1 MLEKTG
7 VPSPELI
14 KSVTPSEERLN
25 KGAVAVIECYQE
37 IPCNPCT
44 KVCPRGAIKPMKDIN
59 ERPTIDF
66 DACNGCALCVAACPG
81 LAISVVNTVYNE
93 EEALIKLPWEFLP
106 VPKKGDTVKT
116 LDRSGEEVGLGKV
129 VLVQDS
135 KAFDRT
141 KVVHVVVPKEHAMV
155 VRSLDRRSING

>member
-14 KSVTPSEERLN
+14 KSVTPSQDRMK

-44 KVCPRGAIKPMKDIN
+44 KVCPRDAIKPMKDIN
-59 ERPTIDF
+59 EKPQIDF

-81 LAISVVNTVYNE
+81 LAISVVDETYSE

-106 VPKKGDTVKT
+106 LPKKGQTVKT
-116 LDRSGEEVGLGKV
+116 LDRSGQEVGKGKV
-129 VLVQDS
+129 VAVLDS
-135 KAFDRT
+135 KVFDRT
-141 KVVHVVVPKEHAMV
+141 RIIHIVVPKEHAMV
-155 VRSLDRRSING
+155 VRSLDRRSF